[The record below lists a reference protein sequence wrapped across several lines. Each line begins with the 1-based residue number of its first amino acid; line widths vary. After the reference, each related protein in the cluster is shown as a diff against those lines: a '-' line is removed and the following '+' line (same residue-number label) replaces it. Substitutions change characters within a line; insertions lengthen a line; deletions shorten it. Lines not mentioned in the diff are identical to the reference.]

1 MAEAET
7 PAYRFYLVIPP
18 GLAAG
23 DALEAAAGQLAA
35 ALEAGDVACV
45 LLRTGR
51 LDDRAALGAARALGP
66 VAQERD
72 VAFLVEDRPEIARE
86 SGADGVHLSRGEP
99 AVARLRE
106 TIGPEAIV
114 GVACGLSRHAAMLA
128 GEAGAD
134 YVAFEGDEA
143 ELTDLLSWWQALMT
157 LPCVAF
163 DGVTPE
169 NAAALTRA
177 GADFLAL
184 EEAVW
189 AHPDGPA
196 AALAAFAARLA
207 EAGD

>member
-1 MAEAET
+1 MAETEP
-7 PAYRFYLVIPP
+7 PACRLYLVLPS

-23 DALEAAAGQLAA
+23 DAPEAVAGQLAT
-35 ALEAGDVACV
+35 ALEAGEVACV

-51 LDDRAALGAARALGP
+51 LDDRAALRAARALGP
-66 VAQERD
+66 VAQARD

-86 SGADGVHLSRGEP
+86 SGADGVHLSGGEA

-114 GVACGLSRHAAMLA
+114 GVSCGVSRHAAMLA

-134 YVAFEGDEA
+134 YVAFEGEEA
-143 ELTDLLSWWQALMT
+143 ELKDLLDWWQGLMT
-157 LPCVAF
+157 LPCVALG
-163 DGVTPE
+163 GVTLE
-169 NAAALTRA
+169 NAAALARA

-189 AHPDGPA
+189 EHPDGPGA
-196 AALAAFAARLA
+196 AVEAFAARLA
-207 EAGD
+207 EADR